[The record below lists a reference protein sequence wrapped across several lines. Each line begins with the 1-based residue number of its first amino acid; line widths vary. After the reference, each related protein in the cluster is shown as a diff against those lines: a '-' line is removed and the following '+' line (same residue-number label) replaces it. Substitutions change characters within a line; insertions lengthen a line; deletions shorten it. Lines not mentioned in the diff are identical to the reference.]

1 MSNTAKIW
9 LIVASALTLLGIIIC
24 VGVMTAV
31 GWDFTKLSTV
41 QYVKN
46 DYEIDFDFDDIS
58 INSDTADV
66 RILVSGDE
74 KCKVECYE
82 SKNSTHTVSVK
93 DGKLEIALNSN
104 KLWYEYIG
112 IDFGSPKINVYLPKL
127 EYDALNIKSSTSD
140 VEVAKELI
148 FDNIE
153 ISVTTGDVNCCSSA
167 KGNVKIKTSAG
178 DIFAERVSAKNIDFV
193 VTTGKINATDIICE
207 EDVCITVSTGKTY
220 ITNGKCQSL
229 KSYGNTG
236 DITLNNVIATEKITI
251 ERNTGKVKFDGCDA
265 GELLVHTDTGDV
277 SGSLLS
283 EKIFIVRTDTGKI
296 SVPDSMSGGRCE
308 IITDTGNVKIDI
320 Q

>member
-24 VGVMTAV
+24 VGVMAAV

-66 RILVSGDE
+66 RILVSDDE

-148 FDNIE
+148 FENIE
-153 ISVTTGDVNCCSSA
+153 ISVTTGDVNCFASA
-167 KGNVKIKTSAG
+167 KENVKIKTSTG
-178 DIFAERVSAKNIDFV
+178 DIFAESVSAKNIDFV

-251 ERNTGKVKFDGCDA
+251 ERSTGKVKFDGCDA

-296 SVPDSMSGGRCE
+296 SVPASVSGGRCE
-308 IITDTGNVKIDI
+308 ITTDTGDIKINLH
-320 Q
+320 